1 MCNTQILVLYIRT
14 VKTVLKLTLYKLFA
28 IQYTLKWLSIK
39 AFNSEKIVKFIVM
52 KGKIRYNVI
61 ILKLKELVLMQKKN
75 PPQISGTLR
84 KFALRVPTVIKEC
97 SGIIVFGKRIKSLV
111 FTTDVC
117 IIRNVN
123 ADAVIAVYPF
133 TPQPIIT
140 QAVMLAADIPVFA
153 GVGGGLTSG
162 NRVVNLAH
170 YAEMQGAN
178 GVVVNAP
185 TSNEIITKLS
195 QQIDIPVIVTVAND
209 TVNYRERVEAG
220 ATIFNVS
227 AAQKTADIVKEIR
240 QEFPDFPIIATGGP
254 TDESILKT
262 IEAGANAITWT
273 PPSSGEVFKDIMDA
287 YRHDQPHP

>member
-1 MCNTQILVLYIRT
+1 MP
-14 VKTVLKLTLYKLFA
+14 K
-28 IQYTLKWLSIK
+28 
-39 AFNSEKIVKFIVM
+39 M
-52 KGKIRYNVI
+52 
-61 ILKLKELVLMQKKN
+61 N

-84 KFALRVPTVIKEC
+84 KFALRVPEVIKEC

-140 QAVMLAADIPVFA
+140 QAVMMAADIPVFA

-162 NRVVNLAH
+162 NRVLNLAH
-170 YAEMQGAN
+170 YAEMQGAM

-185 TSNEIITKLS
+185 TSNEIVSKLS
-195 QQIDIPVIVTVAND
+195 EQIDIPVIVTVVND
-209 TVNYRERVEAG
+209 SMNYRRRVESG

-227 AAQKTADIVKEIR
+227 AAQQTADIVRDIR
-240 QEFPDFPIIATGGP
+240 KEFPDFPIIATGGP
-254 TDESILKT
+254 TEESILRT

-273 PPSSGEVFKDIMDA
+273 PPSNGEVFKDIMDA
-287 YRHDQPHP
+287 YRQNRPHP